1 MSEPARRWMATCG
14 LLFAALAGMA
24 RAAELNGPM
33 SSTRAAD
40 ASAALAPT
48 AASQADPQAF
58 DVHKLFANTCGWC
71 HSGGGRVAGKGP
83 QLMGTARSDAEI
95 VNRIKNGKPGA
106 MPAFGSTFDDAQLQ
120 AIVKYIRELKPEG
133 AAQ

>member
-1 MSEPARRWMATCG
+1 MPVSARACVFSIG
-14 LLFAALAGMA
+14 LLLAAKAG
-24 RAAELNGPM
+24 AAEMNGPM

-40 ASAALAPT
+40 AG
-48 AASQADPQAF
+48 AASAPASQGEAQAF

-83 QLMGTARSDAEI
+83 QLMDTTRTDAEI
-95 VNRIKNGKPGA
+95 VNRIRNGKAGA

>member
-1 MSEPARRWMATCG
+1 MIERSRAILQRAC
-14 LLFAALAGMA
+14 LALAWAAGSACAAGM
-24 RAAELNGPM
+24 NGPM
-33 SSTRAAD
+33 SSTPKAGA
-40 ASAALAPT
+40 ASAAAP
-48 AASQADPQAF
+48 ASQAGAAF
-58 DVHKLFANTCGWC
+58 DVAKLFATTCGWC

-83 QLMGTARSDAEI
+83 QLMGTTLGDAEI
-95 VNRIKNGKPGA
+95 IHRIKNGKTGA